1 MSLTFVVS
9 TGRCGSTLLSLI
21 LREHRDVLSLS
32 EFFSTVMRV
41 SRAGGFP
48 TADMDGAE
56 LWRLLATPDP
66 LAGQL
71 ARQAQASPVAA
82 SSGPGYP
89 FGTGRFTPDDL
100 PPICQTV
107 LPTLTD
113 APDALFDQLAAEV
126 PRWPRRP
133 AAGQYRALFALL
145 SRLLGRPVIVERTGG
160 LFPVLPLVHRE
171 FPEARFVHLYRD
183 GPDCALSMSQHPGFR
198 VAAVNAEAARVAGL
212 PPDATWKQIQA
223 NLPDQF
229 KGLLTPPYDL
239 HRLMTYPIPLTTF
252 AHRWS
257 DMICHGLTAL
267 RQLPPGSWT
276 SLRYEDLLHHP
287 TTELTRLAAFTGIP
301 ALPGWL
307 ATATRL
313 VDPARA
319 GRAATTPP
327 PTQLASLRHACQP
340 GTDALTTTTTRVAA
354 SPGPANE

>member
-1 MSLTFVVS
+1 MSVTFVVS
-9 TGRCGSTLLSLI
+9 TGRCGSTMLSLI
-21 LREHRDVLSLS
+21 LREHPGVLSLS

-56 LWRLLATPDP
+56 LWRMLATPDP
-66 LAGQL
+66 LSGQL
-71 ARQAQASPVAA
+71 ARQAKASPVAA
-82 SSGPGYP
+82 SLGPGYP
-89 FGTGRFTPDDL
+89 FGTGRFTPDNL

-113 APDALFDQLAAEV
+113 DPDALFDQLAAEV

-145 SRLLGRPVIVERTGG
+145 AQLLGRPTVIERSGG
-160 LFPVLPLVHRE
+160 SLPLVTRLHE
-171 FPEARFVHLYRD
+171 LFPEARLVHLYRD
-183 GPDCALSMSQHPGFR
+183 GPDCALSMSTRPAAR
-198 VAAVNAEAARVAGL
+198 RRAVNAEAARVAGL

-223 NLPDQF
+223 AMPEQF
-229 KGLLTPPYDL
+229 KGLLTPPFDIQ
-239 HRLMTYPIPLTTF
+239 RLMTYPIPLTTF

-257 DMICHGLTAL
+257 TMICHGLTAL
-267 RQLPPGSWT
+267 RQLPPTSWT
-276 SLRYEDLLHHP
+276 SLRYEDLLHDP
-287 TTELTRLAAFTGIP
+287 ATELTRLAAFTGIP

-319 GRAATTPP
+319 GRAATTLS
-327 PTQLASLRHACQP
+327 PTELAGLRHACQP
-340 GTDALTTTTTRVAA
+340 GTDALTTTPT
-354 SPGPANE
+354 PATGFA